1 MGASR
6 DKVASS
12 GRRRPGLTR
21 NEIVVTALRVV
32 QEEGLE
38 ALSMRRLATEI
49 GSGTMSLYWYVADRE
64 ELVRLVGDA
73 AFADVELSPLD
84 APWRDQIFSVCEAFR
99 AVVRKHPSL
108 VPFIASAPF
117 GPNLRRLHNRLAQSF
132 RSAGLSDRDA
142 ASATLAVGSM
152 TQGFAF
158 GYAVP
163 IDPAQRK
170 DMVLENHAP
179 LSSLSPNEF
188 PDLVDLADELL
199 EGDEDAQFKF
209 SLNSLLDG
217 IEARARPSRGRPKP
231 GI

>member
-1 MGASR
+1 
-6 DKVASS
+6 
-12 GRRRPGLTR
+12 
-21 NEIVVTALRVV
+21 
-32 QEEGLE
+32 
-38 ALSMRRLATEI
+38 
-49 GSGTMSLYWYVADRE
+49 
-64 ELVRLVGDA
+64 
-73 AFADVELSPLD
+73 
-84 APWRDQIFSVCEAFR
+84 
-99 AVVRKHPSL
+99 
-108 VPFIASAPF
+108 
-117 GPNLRRLHNRLAQSF
+117 
-132 RSAGLSDRDA
+132 
-142 ASATLAVGSM
+142 M